1 MRPELDDLK
10 KSVGYMD
17 RGLAWG
23 WKGVEVN
30 ERAGRGWK
38 GVEEGGR
45 GWKGVEGVEEG
56 GGGGGGGG

>member
-23 WKGVEVN
+23 WKGVEVSGS
-30 ERAGRGWK
+30 AGRGWK
-38 GVEEGGR
+38 RVEGVEVSGRGGR
-45 GWKGVEGVEEG
+45 GWKGVEGG
-56 GGGGGGGG
+56 GG